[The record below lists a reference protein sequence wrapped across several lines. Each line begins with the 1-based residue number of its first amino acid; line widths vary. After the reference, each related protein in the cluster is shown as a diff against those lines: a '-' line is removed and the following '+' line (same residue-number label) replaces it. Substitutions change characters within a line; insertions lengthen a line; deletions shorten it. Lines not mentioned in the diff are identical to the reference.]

1 MQGKKL
7 GGIIM
12 ATITLQ
18 YDGRNPLIKS
28 ILNSAILAGAEIE
41 ETDVSPY
48 NKGIVGKTRGSKKQS
63 KTKMSGLD
71 KALLDVKEGRVYR
84 AKSVEDL
91 IKKCS

>member
-1 MQGKKL
+1 
-7 GGIIM
+7 M

-48 NKGIVGKTRGSKKQS
+48 NKGIVGKTRGSKKQP
-63 KTKMSGLD
+63 KAKMSGLD
-71 KALLDVKEGRVYR
+71 KALLDVKKGRIKEYE
-84 AKSVEDL
+84 SVDDFF
-91 IKKCS
+91 KKVANV